1 MDTTII
7 FTLVL
12 SAFFLGGILWIVIH
26 SRRQQGAAVREQP
39 SPAQAG
45 KHVRLPRAGGGEKA
59 G

>member
-26 SRRQQGAAVREQP
+26 SRRQRGAAVR
-39 SPAQAG
+39 A
-45 KHVRLPRAGGGEKA
+45 KRAETPDGRNVPGRREVGRDKT